1 MNQANSEAARM
12 ATITKEIRSRKNP
25 HIKLLRDLV
34 MGGRLR
40 RSHNAAW
47 VEGERLCRTYFD
59 TQTSLPILVA
69 SDKLLLADLLASAPR
84 GVQSF
89 REVWIIPAD
98 CFSEIT
104 QIESSLGWG
113 LVIEVPIS
121 SGVNDDPGSNDPR
134 SNDPRSN
141 DPRSNDVLSSNEADL
156 SVGRKALMQSAVVIV
171 DRIQDPGNLG
181 ALLRSAAAAGIAQCW
196 CVTGTVDPWSPK
208 VLRAA
213 MGAHFQM
220 TIRQGVEAKQAID
233 ACRLR
238 GFHLLS
244 TANQPDAVSLYSA
257 ELQLNQPIAWVFGQE
272 GDGVAQE
279 FLSEAQVVVIPQ
291 TATVESLNVAVAAGI
306 CFFEMRR
313 RQTLA

>member
-1 MNQANSEAARM
+1 MNQANSDAARL

-25 HIKLLRDLV
+25 HIKLLKDLV

-47 VEGERLCRTYFD
+47 VEGERLCRSYFD

-69 SDKLLLADLLASAPR
+69 SEKLLLADVVASAPR
-84 GVQSF
+84 GIQSF
-89 REVWIIPAD
+89 REVWTIPAD

-113 LVIEVPIS
+113 LVIEVPIPS
-121 SGVNDDPGSNDPR
+121 GSND
-134 SNDPRSN
+134 
-141 DPRSNDVLSSNEADL
+141 DL
-156 SVGRKALMQSAVVIV
+156 SNNETQLSAGRKALMQSAVVIV

-220 TIRQGVEAKQAID
+220 TIRQGVNAKQAID
-233 ACRLR
+233 GCRLR

-257 ELQLNQPIAWVFGQE
+257 GLQLNQPIAWVFGQE

-279 FLSEAQVVVIPQ
+279 FLSKAQVVVIPQ
-291 TATVESLNVAVAAGI
+291 TAAVESLNVAVAAGI
-306 CFFEMRR
+306 CFFEMCR

>member
-47 VEGERLCRTYFD
+47 VEGERLCRSYFD

-69 SDKLLLADLLASAPR
+69 SEKLLLADLLASAPR
-84 GVQSF
+84 GIQSF

-121 SGVNDDPGSNDPR
+121 SGANDDPR
-134 SNDPRSN
+134 SNDPGGN
-141 DPRSNDVLSSNEADL
+141 DPGGNDVLSSNGSDL
-156 SVGRKALMQSAVVIV
+156 SVGRKALMQAAVVIV

-213 MGAHFQM
+213 MGAHFQI
-220 TIRQGVEAKQAID
+220 TIRQGVDARQAID

-244 TANQPDAVSLYSA
+244 TANHPDAVSLYAA

-291 TATVESLNVAVAAGI
+291 TAAVESLNVAVAAGI

-313 RQTLA
+313 RQILA

>member
-1 MNQANSEAARM
+1 MNQANSDAARL

-25 HIKLLRDLV
+25 HIKLLKDLV

-47 VEGERLCRTYFD
+47 VEGERLCRSYFD

-69 SDKLLLADLLASAPR
+69 SEKLLLADVVASAPR

-89 REVWIIPAD
+89 REVWTIPAD

-113 LVIEVPIS
+113 LVIEVPIPS
-121 SGVNDDPGSNDPR
+121 GSNDDLT
-134 SNDPRSN
+134 NN
-141 DPRSNDVLSSNEADL
+141 ETQLSA
-156 SVGRKALMQSAVVIV
+156 GRKALMQSAVVIV

-196 CVTGTVDPWSPK
+196 CITGTVDPWSPK

-220 TIRQGVEAKQAID
+220 TIRQGVNAKQAID

-279 FLSEAQVVVIPQ
+279 FLSQAQVVVIPQ
-291 TATVESLNVAVAAGI
+291 TAAVESLNVAVAAGI
-306 CFFEMRR
+306 CFFEMCR

>member
-1 MNQANSEAARM
+1 
-12 ATITKEIRSRKNP
+12 
-25 HIKLLRDLV
+25 
-34 MGGRLR
+34 
-40 RSHNAAW
+40 
-47 VEGERLCRTYFD
+47 
-59 TQTSLPILVA
+59 
-69 SDKLLLADLLASAPR
+69 
-84 GVQSF
+84 
-89 REVWIIPAD
+89 
-98 CFSEIT
+98 
-104 QIESSLGWG
+104 
-113 LVIEVPIS
+113 
-121 SGVNDDPGSNDPR
+121 
-134 SNDPRSN
+134 
-141 DPRSNDVLSSNEADL
+141 
-156 SVGRKALMQSAVVIV
+156 MQSAVVIV

-220 TIRQGVEAKQAID
+220 TIRQGVEARQAID

-244 TANQPDAVSLYSA
+244 TANQPDAVSLYAA

-291 TATVESLNVAVAAGI
+291 TAAVESLNVAVAAGI

>member
-25 HIKLLRDLV
+25 RIKLLRELV

-47 VEGERLCRTYFD
+47 VEGERLCRSYFD

-69 SDKLLLADLLASAPR
+69 SEKLLLADLLASAPR
-84 GVQSF
+84 GIQSF

-121 SGVNDDPGSNDPR
+121 SGANDDPGSNDPG
-134 SNDPRSN
+134 
-141 DPRSNDVLSSNEADL
+141 SNETQPSA
-156 SVGRKALMQSAVVIV
+156 GRKALMQSAVVIV

-233 ACRLR
+233 ACRLQ

-279 FLSEAQVVVIPQ
+279 FLRKAQVVVIPQ
-291 TATVESLNVAVAAGI
+291 TAAVESLNVAVAAGI

>member
-1 MNQANSEAARM
+1 MNQANSDAARL

-25 HIKLLRDLV
+25 HIKLLKDLV

-47 VEGERLCRTYFD
+47 VEGERLCRSYFD

-69 SDKLLLADLLASAPR
+69 SEKLLLADVVASAPR
-84 GVQSF
+84 GIQSF
-89 REVWIIPAD
+89 REVWTIPAD

-113 LVIEVPIS
+113 LVIEVPIPS
-121 SGVNDDPGSNDPR
+121 GSND
-134 SNDPRSN
+134 
-141 DPRSNDVLSSNEADL
+141 DL
-156 SVGRKALMQSAVVIV
+156 SNNETQLSAGRKALMQSAVVIV

-196 CVTGTVDPWSPK
+196 CITGTVDPWSPK

-220 TIRQGVEAKQAID
+220 TIRQGVNAKQAID

-291 TATVESLNVAVAAGI
+291 TAAVESLNVAVAAGI

-313 RQTLA
+313 RQILA

>member
-47 VEGERLCRTYFD
+47 VEGERLCRSYFD

-69 SDKLLLADLLASAPR
+69 SEKLLLADLLASAPR
-84 GVQSF
+84 GIQSF

-121 SGVNDDPGSNDPR
+121 SGANDDPGSNDPG
-134 SNDPRSN
+134 
-141 DPRSNDVLSSNEADL
+141 SNETQPSA
-156 SVGRKALMQSAVVIV
+156 GRKALMQSAVVIV

-220 TIRQGVEAKQAID
+220 TIRQGVEARQAID

-244 TANQPDAVSLYSA
+244 TANQPDAVSLYAA

-272 GDGVAQE
+272 GDGVARE
-279 FLSEAQVVVIPQ
+279 FLSKAQVVVIPQ
-291 TATVESLNVAVAAGI
+291 TAAVESLNVAVAAGI

>member
-1 MNQANSEAARM
+1 MNQANSDAARL

-25 HIKLLRDLV
+25 HIKLLKDLV

-47 VEGERLCRTYFD
+47 VEGERLCRSYFD

-69 SDKLLLADLLASAPR
+69 SEKLLLADVVASAPR
-84 GVQSF
+84 GIQSF

-113 LVIEVPIS
+113 LVIEVPIPS
-121 SGVNDDPGSNDPR
+121 GSND
-134 SNDPRSN
+134 
-141 DPRSNDVLSSNEADL
+141 DL
-156 SVGRKALMQSAVVIV
+156 SNNETQLSAGRKALMQSAVVIV

-196 CVTGTVDPWSPK
+196 CITGTVDPWSPK

-220 TIRQGVEAKQAID
+220 TIRQGVNAKQAID

-244 TANQPDAVSLYSA
+244 TANQPDAVSLYAA

-279 FLSEAQVVVIPQ
+279 FLSQAQVVVIPQ
-291 TATVESLNVAVAAGI
+291 TAAVESLNVAVAAGI
-306 CFFEMRR
+306 CFFEMCR

>member
-1 MNQANSEAARM
+1 MNQANSEAAGM
-12 ATITKEIRSRKNP
+12 ATITKEIRSRKNS

-47 VEGERLCRTYFD
+47 VEGERLCRSYFD

-69 SDKLLLADLLASAPR
+69 SEKLLLADLLASAPR
-84 GVQSF
+84 GIQSF

-121 SGVNDDPGSNDPR
+121 SGANDDPRSNDPGSNDPG
-134 SNDPRSN
+134 
-141 DPRSNDVLSSNEADL
+141 SNETQPSA
-156 SVGRKALMQSAVVIV
+156 GRKALMQSAVVIV

-279 FLSEAQVVVIPQ
+279 FLSKAQVVVIPQ
-291 TATVESLNVAVAAGI
+291 TAAVESLNVAVAAGI

>member
-1 MNQANSEAARM
+1 MNQANSDAARM

-47 VEGERLCRTYFD
+47 VEGERLCRSYFD

-69 SDKLLLADLLASAPR
+69 SEKLLLADLLASAPR

-121 SGVNDDPGSNDPR
+121 SGANDDPGSNDPG
-134 SNDPRSN
+134 SNDPG
-141 DPRSNDVLSSNEADL
+141 SNETQPSA
-156 SVGRKALMQSAVVIV
+156 GRKALMQSAVVIV

-220 TIRQGVEAKQAID
+220 TIRQGVDARQVID
-233 ACRLR
+233 ACRLQ

-257 ELQLNQPIAWVFGQE
+257 GLQLNQPIAWVFGQE

-279 FLSEAQVVVIPQ
+279 FLSKAQVVVIPQ
-291 TATVESLNVAVAAGI
+291 TAAVESLNVAVAAGI
-306 CFFEMRR
+306 CFFEMCR

>member
-1 MNQANSEAARM
+1 MNQANSDAARL

-25 HIKLLRDLV
+25 HIKLLKDLV

-47 VEGERLCRTYFD
+47 VEGERLCRSYFD

-69 SDKLLLADLLASAPR
+69 SEKLLLADVVASAPR
-84 GVQSF
+84 GIQSF
-89 REVWIIPAD
+89 REVWTIPAD

-113 LVIEVPIS
+113 LVIEVPIPS
-121 SGVNDDPGSNDPR
+121 GSND
-134 SNDPRSN
+134 
-141 DPRSNDVLSSNEADL
+141 DL
-156 SVGRKALMQSAVVIV
+156 SNNETQLSAGRKALMQSAVVIV

-213 MGAHFQM
+213 MGAHFQI
-220 TIRQGVEAKQAID
+220 TIRQGVDARQAID

-244 TANQPDAVSLYSA
+244 TANHPDAVSLYAA

-291 TATVESLNVAVAAGI
+291 TAAVESLNVAVAAGI

-313 RQTLA
+313 RQILA

>member
-1 MNQANSEAARM
+1 MNQANSDAARL

-25 HIKLLRDLV
+25 HIKLLKDLV

-47 VEGERLCRTYFD
+47 VEGERLCRSYFD

-69 SDKLLLADLLASAPR
+69 SEKLLLADVVASAPR

-89 REVWIIPAD
+89 REVWTIPAD

-113 LVIEVPIS
+113 LVIEVPIPS
-121 SGVNDDPGSNDPR
+121 GSND
-134 SNDPRSN
+134 
-141 DPRSNDVLSSNEADL
+141 DL
-156 SVGRKALMQSAVVIV
+156 SNNETQLSAGRKALMQSAVVIV

-196 CVTGTVDPWSPK
+196 CITGTVDPWSPK

-220 TIRQGVEAKQAID
+220 TIRQGVDARQVID
-233 ACRLR
+233 ACRLQ

-257 ELQLNQPIAWVFGQE
+257 GLQLNQPIAWVFGQE

-279 FLSEAQVVVIPQ
+279 FLSKAQVVVIPQ
-291 TATVESLNVAVAAGI
+291 TAAVESLNVAVAAGI

-313 RQTLA
+313 RQTLE

>member
-1 MNQANSEAARM
+1 
-12 ATITKEIRSRKNP
+12 TKEIRSRKNP

-47 VEGERLCRTYFD
+47 VEGERLCRSYFD

-69 SDKLLLADLLASAPR
+69 SEKLLLADLLASAPR
-84 GVQSF
+84 GIRSF

-121 SGVNDDPGSNDPR
+121 SGVNDDPGG
-134 SNDPRSN
+134 
-141 DPRSNDVLSSNEADL
+141 NDVLSSNETQPSA
-156 SVGRKALMQSAVVIV
+156 GRKALMQSAVVIV

-220 TIRQGVEAKQAID
+220 TIRQGVDARQVID
-233 ACRLR
+233 ACRLQ

-257 ELQLNQPIAWVFGQE
+257 GLQLNQPIAWVFGQE

-279 FLSEAQVVVIPQ
+279 FLSKAQVVVIPQ
-291 TATVESLNVAVAAGI
+291 TAAVESLNVAVAAGI

>member
-1 MNQANSEAARM
+1 MNQANSDAARM

-47 VEGERLCRTYFD
+47 VEGERLCRSYFD

-69 SDKLLLADLLASAPR
+69 SEKLLLADLLASAPR
-84 GVQSF
+84 GIQSF

-121 SGVNDDPGSNDPR
+121 SGANDDPGSNDPG
-134 SNDPRSN
+134 
-141 DPRSNDVLSSNEADL
+141 SNETQPSA
-156 SVGRKALMQSAVVIV
+156 GRKALMQSAVVIV

-208 VLRAA
+208 ALRAA

-220 TIRQGVEAKQAID
+220 TIRQGVDARQVID
-233 ACRLR
+233 ACRLQ

-257 ELQLNQPIAWVFGQE
+257 GLQLNQPIAWVFGQE

-279 FLSEAQVVVIPQ
+279 FLSKAQVVVIPQ
-291 TATVESLNVAVAAGI
+291 TAAVESLNVAVAAGI

>member
-1 MNQANSEAARM
+1 MNQANSDAARM

-84 GVQSF
+84 GIQSF

-121 SGVNDDPGSNDPR
+121 SGANDDPGSNDPG
-134 SNDPRSN
+134 
-141 DPRSNDVLSSNEADL
+141 SNETQPSA
-156 SVGRKALMQSAVVIV
+156 GRKALMQSAVVIV

-196 CVTGTVDPWSPK
+196 CITGTVDPWSPK

-220 TIRQGVEAKQAID
+220 TIRQGVDARQVID
-233 ACRLR
+233 ACRLQ

-257 ELQLNQPIAWVFGQE
+257 GLQLNQPIAWVFGQE

-279 FLSEAQVVVIPQ
+279 FLSKAQVVVIPQ
-291 TATVESLNVAVAAGI
+291 TAAVESLNVAVAAGI

>member
-1 MNQANSEAARM
+1 MNQANSDAARL

-47 VEGERLCRTYFD
+47 VEGERLCRSYFD

-69 SDKLLLADLLASAPR
+69 SEKLLLADVVASAPR
-84 GVQSF
+84 GIQSF
-89 REVWIIPAD
+89 REVWTIPAD

-113 LVIEVPIS
+113 LVIEVPIPS
-121 SGVNDDPGSNDPR
+121 GSND
-134 SNDPRSN
+134 
-141 DPRSNDVLSSNEADL
+141 DL
-156 SVGRKALMQSAVVIV
+156 SNNETQLSAGRKALMQSAVVIV

-196 CVTGTVDPWSPK
+196 CITGTVDPWSPK

-220 TIRQGVEAKQAID
+220 TIRQGVNAKQAID

-279 FLSEAQVVVIPQ
+279 FLSQAQVVVIPQ
-291 TATVESLNVAVAAGI
+291 TAAVESLNVAVAAGI
-306 CFFEMRR
+306 CFFEMCR

>member
-1 MNQANSEAARM
+1 MNQANSDAARL

-25 HIKLLRDLV
+25 HIKLLKDLV

-47 VEGERLCRTYFD
+47 VEGERLCRSYFD

-69 SDKLLLADLLASAPR
+69 SEKLLLADVVASAPR
-84 GVQSF
+84 GIQSF
-89 REVWIIPAD
+89 REVWTIPAD

-113 LVIEVPIS
+113 LVIEVPIPS
-121 SGVNDDPGSNDPR
+121 GSND
-134 SNDPRSN
+134 
-141 DPRSNDVLSSNEADL
+141 DL
-156 SVGRKALMQSAVVIV
+156 SNNETQLSAGRKALMQSAVVIV

-196 CVTGTVDPWSPK
+196 CITGTVDPWSPR

-220 TIRQGVEAKQAID
+220 TIRQGVNAKQAID

-238 GFHLLS
+238 GFYLLS

-279 FLSEAQVVVIPQ
+279 FLSQAQVVVIPQ
-291 TATVESLNVAVAAGI
+291 TAAVESLNVAVAAGI
-306 CFFEMRR
+306 CFFEMCR

>member
-1 MNQANSEAARM
+1 MNQANSEAAGM
-12 ATITKEIRSRKNP
+12 ATITKEIRSRKNS

-47 VEGERLCRTYFD
+47 VEGERLCRSYFD

-69 SDKLLLADLLASAPR
+69 SEKLLLADLLASAPR
-84 GVQSF
+84 GIQSF

-121 SGVNDDPGSNDPR
+121 SGANDDPR
-134 SNDPRSN
+134 SNDPDGN
-141 DPRSNDVLSSNEADL
+141 DPGGNDVLSSNEADL
-156 SVGRKALMQSAVVIV
+156 SVGRKALMQAAVVIV

-220 TIRQGVEAKQAID
+220 TIRQGVEARQAID

-244 TANQPDAVSLYSA
+244 TANHPDAVSLYAA
-257 ELQLNQPIAWVFGQE
+257 EIQLNQPIAWVFGQE

-279 FLSEAQVVVIPQ
+279 FLSKAQVVVIPQ
-291 TATVESLNVAVAAGI
+291 TAAVESLNVAVAAGI

>member
-1 MNQANSEAARM
+1 MNQANSDAARL

-25 HIKLLRDLV
+25 HIKLLKDLV

-47 VEGERLCRTYFD
+47 VEGERLCRSYFD

-69 SDKLLLADLLASAPR
+69 SEKLLLADVVASAPR
-84 GVQSF
+84 GIQSF
-89 REVWIIPAD
+89 REVWTIPAD

-113 LVIEVPIS
+113 LVIEVPIPS
-121 SGVNDDPGSNDPR
+121 GSNDDLT
-134 SNDPRSN
+134 NN
-141 DPRSNDVLSSNEADL
+141 ETQLSA
-156 SVGRKALMQSAVVIV
+156 GRKALMQSAVVIV

-196 CVTGTVDPWSPK
+196 CITGTVDPWSPK

-220 TIRQGVEAKQAID
+220 TIRQGVDARQVID

-257 ELQLNQPIAWVFGQE
+257 GLQLNQPIAWVFGQE

-279 FLSEAQVVVIPQ
+279 FLSKAQVVVIPQ
-291 TATVESLNVAVAAGI
+291 TAAVESLNVAVAAGI

>member
-1 MNQANSEAARM
+1 MNQANSDAARM

-47 VEGERLCRTYFD
+47 VEGERLCRSYFD

-69 SDKLLLADLLASAPR
+69 SEKLLLADLLASAPR
-84 GVQSF
+84 GIQSF

-121 SGVNDDPGSNDPR
+121 SGANDDPGSNDPG
-134 SNDPRSN
+134 
-141 DPRSNDVLSSNEADL
+141 SNETQPSA
-156 SVGRKALMQSAVVIV
+156 GRKALMQSAVVIV

-220 TIRQGVEAKQAID
+220 TIRQGVDARQVID
-233 ACRLR
+233 ACRLE
-238 GFHLLS
+238 GFYLLS
-244 TANQPDAVSLYSA
+244 IANQPDAVSLYSA
-257 ELQLNQPIAWVFGQE
+257 GLQLNQPIAWVFGQE

-279 FLSEAQVVVIPQ
+279 FLSKAQVVVIPQ
-291 TATVESLNVAVAAGI
+291 TAAVESLNVAVAAGI

>member
-47 VEGERLCRTYFD
+47 VEGERLCRSYFD

-69 SDKLLLADLLASAPR
+69 SDKLLLADLLASVPR
-84 GVQSF
+84 GLQSF
-89 REVWIIPAD
+89 REVWTIPAD

-113 LVIEVPIS
+113 LVIEVPIPS
-121 SGVNDDPGSNDPR
+121 GSND
-134 SNDPRSN
+134 
-141 DPRSNDVLSSNEADL
+141 DL
-156 SVGRKALMQSAVVIV
+156 SNNETQLSAGRKALMQSAVVIV

-196 CVTGTVDPWSPK
+196 CITGTVDPWSPK

-220 TIRQGVEAKQAID
+220 TIRQGVNAKQAID

-279 FLSEAQVVVIPQ
+279 FLSQAQVVVIPQ
-291 TATVESLNVAVAAGI
+291 TAAVESLNVAVAAGI
-306 CFFEMRR
+306 CFFEMCR

>member
-1 MNQANSEAARM
+1 MNQANSDAARM

-47 VEGERLCRTYFD
+47 VEGERLCRSYFD

-69 SDKLLLADLLASAPR
+69 SEKLLLADLLASAPR

-121 SGVNDDPGSNDPR
+121 SGSNDDLSN
-134 SNDPRSN
+134 NETQ
-141 DPRSNDVLSSNEADL
+141 LSA
-156 SVGRKALMQSAVVIV
+156 GRKALMQSAVVIV

-220 TIRQGVEAKQAID
+220 TIRQGVDARQVID
-233 ACRLR
+233 ACRLQ

-257 ELQLNQPIAWVFGQE
+257 GLQLNQPIAWVFGQE

-279 FLSEAQVVVIPQ
+279 FLSQAQVVVIPQ
-291 TATVESLNVAVAAGI
+291 TAAVESLNVAVAAGI

>member
-1 MNQANSEAARM
+1 MNQANSDAARL

-25 HIKLLRDLV
+25 HIKLLKDLV

-47 VEGERLCRTYFD
+47 VEGERLCRSYFD

-69 SDKLLLADLLASAPR
+69 SEKLLLADVVASAPR
-84 GVQSF
+84 GIQSF
-89 REVWIIPAD
+89 REVWTIPAD

-113 LVIEVPIS
+113 LVIEVPIPS
-121 SGVNDDPGSNDPR
+121 GSNDDLT
-134 SNDPRSN
+134 N
-141 DPRSNDVLSSNEADL
+141 NETQPSA
-156 SVGRKALMQSAVVIV
+156 GRKALMQSAVVIV

-196 CVTGTVDPWSPK
+196 CITGTVDPWSPK

-220 TIRQGVEAKQAID
+220 TIRQGVNAKQAID

-279 FLSEAQVVVIPQ
+279 FLSQAQVVVIPQ
-291 TATVESLNVAVAAGI
+291 TAAVESLNVAVAAGI
-306 CFFEMRR
+306 CFFEMCR

>member
-47 VEGERLCRTYFD
+47 VEGERLCRSYFD

-69 SDKLLLADLLASAPR
+69 SEKLLLADLLASAPR
-84 GVQSF
+84 GIQSF

-121 SGVNDDPGSNDPR
+121 SGANDDPGSNDPG
-134 SNDPRSN
+134 
-141 DPRSNDVLSSNEADL
+141 SNETQPSA
-156 SVGRKALMQSAVVIV
+156 GRKALMQSAVVIV

-220 TIRQGVEAKQAID
+220 TIRQGVDARQVID

-279 FLSEAQVVVIPQ
+279 FLSKAQVVVIPQ
-291 TATVESLNVAVAAGI
+291 TAAVESLNVAVAAGI

>member
-1 MNQANSEAARM
+1 MNQANSDAARL

-25 HIKLLRDLV
+25 HIKLLKDLV

-47 VEGERLCRTYFD
+47 VEGERLCRSYFD

-69 SDKLLLADLLASAPR
+69 SEKLLLADVVASAPR

-89 REVWIIPAD
+89 REVWTIPAD

-113 LVIEVPIS
+113 LVIEVPIPS
-121 SGVNDDPGSNDPR
+121 GSND
-134 SNDPRSN
+134 
-141 DPRSNDVLSSNEADL
+141 DL
-156 SVGRKALMQSAVVIV
+156 SNNETQLSAGRKALMQSAVVIV

-196 CVTGTVDPWSPK
+196 CITGTVDPWSPK

-220 TIRQGVEAKQAID
+220 TIRQGVNAKQAID

-279 FLSEAQVVVIPQ
+279 FLSQAQVVVIPQ
-291 TATVESLNVAVAAGI
+291 TAAVESLNVAVAAGI
-306 CFFEMRR
+306 CFFEMCR

>member
-1 MNQANSEAARM
+1 MNQANSDAARL

-25 HIKLLRDLV
+25 HIKLLKDLV

-47 VEGERLCRTYFD
+47 VEGERLCRSYFD

-69 SDKLLLADLLASAPR
+69 SEKLLLADVVASAPR
-84 GVQSF
+84 GIQSF
-89 REVWIIPAD
+89 REVWTIPAD

-113 LVIEVPIS
+113 LVIEVPIPS
-121 SGVNDDPGSNDPR
+121 GSND
-134 SNDPRSN
+134 
-141 DPRSNDVLSSNEADL
+141 DL
-156 SVGRKALMQSAVVIV
+156 SNNETQLSAGRKALMQSAVVIV

-196 CVTGTVDPWSPK
+196 CITGTVDPWSPK

-220 TIRQGVEAKQAID
+220 TIRQGVNAKQAID

-279 FLSEAQVVVIPQ
+279 FLSQAQVVVIPQ
-291 TATVESLNVAVAAGI
+291 TAAVESLNVAVAAGI

>member
-1 MNQANSEAARM
+1 MNQANSEAAGM
-12 ATITKEIRSRKNP
+12 ATITKEIRSRKNS

-47 VEGERLCRTYFD
+47 VEGERLCRSYFD

-69 SDKLLLADLLASAPR
+69 SEKLLLADLLASAPR
-84 GVQSF
+84 GIQSF

-121 SGVNDDPGSNDPR
+121 SGANDDPRSNDPGSNDPG
-134 SNDPRSN
+134 SNDPG
-141 DPRSNDVLSSNEADL
+141 SNETQPSA
-156 SVGRKALMQSAVVIV
+156 GRKALMQSAVVIV

-220 TIRQGVEAKQAID
+220 TIRQGVDARQVID

-279 FLSEAQVVVIPQ
+279 FLSKAQVVVIPQ
-291 TATVESLNVAVAAGI
+291 TAAVESLNVAVAAGI

>member
-1 MNQANSEAARM
+1 MNQANSDAARL

-25 HIKLLRDLV
+25 HIKLLKDLV

-47 VEGERLCRTYFD
+47 VEGERLCRSYFD

-69 SDKLLLADLLASAPR
+69 SEKLLLADVVASAPR

-89 REVWIIPAD
+89 REVWTIPAD

-113 LVIEVPIS
+113 LVIEVPIPS
-121 SGVNDDPGSNDPR
+121 GSND
-134 SNDPRSN
+134 
-141 DPRSNDVLSSNEADL
+141 DL
-156 SVGRKALMQSAVVIV
+156 SNNETQLSAGRKALMQSAVVIV

-181 ALLRSAAAAGIAQCW
+181 ALLRSAAAAGIAQC
-196 CVTGTVDPWSPK
+196 CCITGTVDPWSPK

-220 TIRQGVEAKQAID
+220 TIRQGVNAKQAID

-238 GFHLLS
+238 GFYLLS

-279 FLSEAQVVVIPQ
+279 FLSQAQVVVIPQ
-291 TATVESLNVAVAAGI
+291 TAAVESLNVAVAAGI
-306 CFFEMRR
+306 CFFEMCR

>member
-1 MNQANSEAARM
+1 MNQANSEAAGM
-12 ATITKEIRSRKNP
+12 ATITKEIRSRKNS

-47 VEGERLCRTYFD
+47 VEGERLCRSYFD

-69 SDKLLLADLLASAPR
+69 SEKLLLADLLASAPR
-84 GVQSF
+84 GIQSF

-121 SGVNDDPGSNDPR
+121 SGANDDPRSNDPGSNDPG
-134 SNDPRSN
+134 
-141 DPRSNDVLSSNEADL
+141 SNETQPSA
-156 SVGRKALMQSAVVIV
+156 GRKALMQSAVVIV

-213 MGAHFQM
+213 MGAHFQI
-220 TIRQGVEAKQAID
+220 TIRQGVDARQAID

-244 TANQPDAVSLYSA
+244 TANHPDAVSLYAA

-291 TATVESLNVAVAAGI
+291 TAAVESLNVAVAAGI

>member
-1 MNQANSEAARM
+1 MNQANSDAARL

-25 HIKLLRDLV
+25 HIKLLKDLV

-47 VEGERLCRTYFD
+47 VEGERLCRSYFD

-69 SDKLLLADLLASAPR
+69 SEKLLLADVLASAPR

-89 REVWIIPAD
+89 REVWTIPAD

-113 LVIEVPIS
+113 LVIEVPIPS
-121 SGVNDDPGSNDPR
+121 GSNDDLT
-134 SNDPRSN
+134 NN
-141 DPRSNDVLSSNEADL
+141 ETQLSA
-156 SVGRKALMQSAVVIV
+156 GRKALMQSAVVIV

-196 CVTGTVDPWSPK
+196 CITGTVDPWSPK

-220 TIRQGVEAKQAID
+220 TIRQGVNAKQAID

-279 FLSEAQVVVIPQ
+279 FLSQAQVVVIPQ
-291 TATVESLNVAVAAGI
+291 TAAVESLNVAVAAGI
-306 CFFEMRR
+306 CFFEMCR

>member
-12 ATITKEIRSRKNP
+12 ATITKEIRSRKNS

-47 VEGERLCRTYFD
+47 VEGERLCRSYFD

-69 SDKLLLADLLASAPR
+69 SEKLLLADLLASAPR
-84 GVQSF
+84 GIQSF

-121 SGVNDDPGSNDPR
+121 SGANDDPGSNDPG
-134 SNDPRSN
+134 
-141 DPRSNDVLSSNEADL
+141 SNETQPSA
-156 SVGRKALMQSAVVIV
+156 GRKALMQSAVVIV

-196 CVTGTVDPWSPK
+196 CVTGPVDPWSPK

-257 ELQLNQPIAWVFGQE
+257 GLQLNQPIAWVFGQE

-279 FLSEAQVVVIPQ
+279 FLSKAQVVGIPQ
-291 TATVESLNVAVAAGI
+291 TAAVESLNVAVAAGI

-313 RQTLA
+313 RQILA

>member
-1 MNQANSEAARM
+1 MNQANSDAARL

-25 HIKLLRDLV
+25 HIKLLKDLV

-47 VEGERLCRTYFD
+47 VEGERLCRSYFD

-69 SDKLLLADLLASAPR
+69 SEKLLLADVVASAPR

-89 REVWIIPAD
+89 REVWTIPAD

-113 LVIEVPIS
+113 LVIEVPIPS
-121 SGVNDDPGSNDPR
+121 GSND
-134 SNDPRSN
+134 
-141 DPRSNDVLSSNEADL
+141 DL
-156 SVGRKALMQSAVVIV
+156 SNNETQLSAGRKALMQSAVVIV

-196 CVTGTVDPWSPK
+196 CITGTVDPWSPK

-220 TIRQGVEAKQAID
+220 TIRQGVNAKQAID

-291 TATVESLNVAVAAGI
+291 TAAVESLNVAVAAGI
-306 CFFEMRR
+306 CFFEMCR

>member
-1 MNQANSEAARM
+1 MNQANSDAARM
-12 ATITKEIRSRKNP
+12 ATITKEIRSRKNL

-47 VEGERLCRTYFD
+47 VEGERLCRSYFD

-69 SDKLLLADLLASAPR
+69 SEKLLLADLLASAPR
-84 GVQSF
+84 GIQSF

-121 SGVNDDPGSNDPR
+121 SGANDDPGSNDPG
-134 SNDPRSN
+134 
-141 DPRSNDVLSSNEADL
+141 SNETQPSA
-156 SVGRKALMQSAVVIV
+156 GRKALMQSAVVIV

-220 TIRQGVEAKQAID
+220 TIRQGVDARQVID
-233 ACRLR
+233 ACRLQ

-257 ELQLNQPIAWVFGQE
+257 GLQLNQPIAWVFGQE

-279 FLSEAQVVVIPQ
+279 FLSKAQVVVIPQ
-291 TATVESLNVAVAAGI
+291 TAAVESLNVAVAAGI

>member
-47 VEGERLCRTYFD
+47 VEGERLCRSYFD

-69 SDKLLLADLLASAPR
+69 SEKLLLADLLASAPR
-84 GVQSF
+84 GIQSF

-121 SGVNDDPGSNDPR
+121 SGANDDPGSNDPG
-134 SNDPRSN
+134 
-141 DPRSNDVLSSNEADL
+141 SNETQPSA
-156 SVGRKALMQSAVVIV
+156 GRKALMQSAVVIV

-220 TIRQGVEAKQAID
+220 TIRQGVDARQVID

-244 TANQPDAVSLYSA
+244 TANHPDAVSLYAA

-291 TATVESLNVAVAAGI
+291 TAAVESLNVAVAAGI

>member
-1 MNQANSEAARM
+1 MNQANSDAARL

-25 HIKLLRDLV
+25 HIKLLKDLV

-47 VEGERLCRTYFD
+47 VEGERLCRSYFD

-69 SDKLLLADLLASAPR
+69 SEKLLLADVVASAPR
-84 GVQSF
+84 GIQSF
-89 REVWIIPAD
+89 REVWTIPAD

-113 LVIEVPIS
+113 LVIEVPIPS
-121 SGVNDDPGSNDPR
+121 GSNDDLT
-134 SNDPRSN
+134 NN
-141 DPRSNDVLSSNEADL
+141 ETQLSA
-156 SVGRKALMQSAVVIV
+156 GRKALMQSAVVIV

-196 CVTGTVDPWSPK
+196 CITGTVDPWSPK

-220 TIRQGVEAKQAID
+220 TIRQGVNAKQAID

-291 TATVESLNVAVAAGI
+291 TAAVESLNVAVAAGI

-313 RQTLA
+313 RQILA

>member
-1 MNQANSEAARM
+1 MNQANSDAARL

-25 HIKLLRDLV
+25 HIKLLKDLV

-47 VEGERLCRTYFD
+47 VEGERLCRSYFD

-69 SDKLLLADLLASAPR
+69 SEKLLLADVVASAPR
-84 GVQSF
+84 GIQSF
-89 REVWIIPAD
+89 REVWTIPAD

-113 LVIEVPIS
+113 LVIEVPILS
-121 SGVNDDPGSNDPR
+121 GSNDDLT
-134 SNDPRSN
+134 NN
-141 DPRSNDVLSSNEADL
+141 ETQLSA
-156 SVGRKALMQSAVVIV
+156 GRKALMQSAVVIV

-196 CVTGTVDPWSPK
+196 CITGTVDPWSPK

-220 TIRQGVEAKQAID
+220 TIRQGVNAKQAID

-279 FLSEAQVVVIPQ
+279 FLSQAQVVVIPQ
-291 TATVESLNVAVAAGI
+291 TAAVESLNVAVAAGI
-306 CFFEMRR
+306 CFFEMCR

>member
-1 MNQANSEAARM
+1 MNQANSDAARM

-47 VEGERLCRTYFD
+47 VEGERLCRSYFD

-69 SDKLLLADLLASAPR
+69 SEKLLLADLLASAPR
-84 GVQSF
+84 GIQSF

-121 SGVNDDPGSNDPR
+121 SGANDDPGSNDPG
-134 SNDPRSN
+134 SNDPG
-141 DPRSNDVLSSNEADL
+141 SNETQPSA
-156 SVGRKALMQSAVVIV
+156 GRKALMQSAVVIV

-220 TIRQGVEAKQAID
+220 TIRQGVDARQVID
-233 ACRLR
+233 ACRLQ

-257 ELQLNQPIAWVFGQE
+257 GLQLNQPIAWVFGQE

-279 FLSEAQVVVIPQ
+279 FLSKAQVVVIPQ
-291 TATVESLNVAVAAGI
+291 TAAVESLNVAVAAGI

>member
-1 MNQANSEAARM
+1 MNQANSDAARL

-25 HIKLLRDLV
+25 HIKLLKDLV

-47 VEGERLCRTYFD
+47 VEGERLCRSYFD

-69 SDKLLLADLLASAPR
+69 SEKLLLADVVASAPR
-84 GVQSF
+84 GIQSF
-89 REVWIIPAD
+89 REVWTIPAD

-113 LVIEVPIS
+113 LVIEVPIPS
-121 SGVNDDPGSNDPR
+121 GSND
-134 SNDPRSN
+134 
-141 DPRSNDVLSSNEADL
+141 DL
-156 SVGRKALMQSAVVIV
+156 SNNETQLSAGRKALMQSAVVIV

-196 CVTGTVDPWSPK
+196 CITGTVDPWSPK

-220 TIRQGVEAKQAID
+220 TIRQGVNAKQAID

-257 ELQLNQPIAWVFGQE
+257 ELQLNQPIAGVFGQE

-279 FLSEAQVVVIPQ
+279 FLSQAQVVVIPQ
-291 TATVESLNVAVAAGI
+291 TAAVESLNVAVAAGI
-306 CFFEMRR
+306 CFFEMCR